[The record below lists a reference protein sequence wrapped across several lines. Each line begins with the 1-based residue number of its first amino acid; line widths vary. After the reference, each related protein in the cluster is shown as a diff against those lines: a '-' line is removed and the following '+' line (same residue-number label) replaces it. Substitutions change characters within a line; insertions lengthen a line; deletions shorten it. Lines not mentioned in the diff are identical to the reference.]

1 MADISGT
8 AGPEQTIRVQRQ
20 RLRLRAWVRSR
31 LWAQV
36 VAGMLAGLA
45 AGVVLSPDMGILSPV
60 VSEDLGR
67 WLALPAQIFLGLIAM
82 VLVPLIFA
90 SIVGGLT
97 GARSGAELK
106 SIGAR
111 FAIFVVLTT
120 VAAATTGVM
129 LANWLKPGEQIVLS
143 VGSASEE
150 SRADVDGG
158 GTAVATVGVNDT
170 AGSPFSE
177 MKGPDIIAGLL
188 PTNPMAS
195 IAQGD
200 MLAVVVLA
208 LLLGLAAAQVDRAK
222 VEPFLQLLDALLSVS
237 MTIVK
242 WAMFLAPFAVFGLMA
257 QLVMRIGLETL
268 VGLSAYVGTVLLGLV
283 ILMTLYLFIVT
294 VAGRLSPVR
303 FLTTAGGTL
312 LLAFSTSSSSAIMP
326 MSMATAQR
334 LGVPSAVRN
343 LVVPLGATMNMA
355 GTALYQSV
363 AILFLAQMAGVDLS
377 MSQTILLVA
386 TLVAASIGAPGTPGV
401 SIAILISVAGN
412 YGIPL
417 EGMVI
422 VLGVDRLLDMSRTTV
437 NVAGDLAACVVL
449 RNAAGEEP
457 DVAAAV

>member
-1 MADISGT
+1 MADIPGT
-8 AGPEQTIRVQRQ
+8 AGPGQTIRVQRQ

-111 FAIFVVLTT
+111 FAVFVVLTT

>member
-1 MADISGT
+1 MTDIAGT
-8 AGPEQTIRVQRQ
+8 PDPAQTIRVQRQ
-20 RLRLRAWVRSR
+20 RLRLRAWVKSR

-36 VAGMLAGLA
+36 VAGMLAGLGV
-45 AGVVLSPDMGILSPV
+45 GVVLSPDVGLLTPSV
-60 VSEDLGR
+60 AENLGR

-97 GARSGAELK
+97 GARSGADLK
-106 SIGAR
+106 AIGLR
-111 FAIFVVLTT
+111 FAIFVILTT
-120 VAAATTGVM
+120 VAAATTGVV
-129 LANWLKPGEQIVLS
+129 LANWLKPGAQI
-143 VGSASEE
+143 ASTAAAGMDGAHSGGNEV
-150 SRADVDGG
+150 ADGG
-158 GTAVATVGVNDT
+158 GADDAKEAVAN
-170 AGSPFSE
+170 AFSG
-177 MKGPDIIAGLL
+177 MKGPDIIASLL
-188 PTNPMAS
+188 PVNPTAS

-208 LLLGLAAAQVDRAK
+208 LLLGLAASQVERSK

-268 VGLSAYVGTVLLGLV
+268 VGLSAYVGTVLLGLAV
-283 ILMTLYLFIVT
+283 LMFLYLLIVA
-294 VAGRLSPVR
+294 VAGRISPVH
-303 FLTTAGGTL
+303 FLRISGGTL

-334 LGVPSAVRN
+334 LGVPAPVRN
-343 LVVPLGATMNMA
+343 LVIPLGATMNMA

-363 AILFLAQMAGVDLS
+363 AILFLAQMAGIDLG

-401 SIAILISVAGN
+401 SIAILMSVAAT

-437 NVAGDLAACVVL
+437 NVSGDLVACVVL
-449 RNAAGEEP
+449 RNSAGVQLAAEQPG
-457 DVAAAV
+457 